1 MQGIGRREEKK
12 EGSRARDERGQR
24 EGETDIS
31 GYKKKKK
38 KNVKLYTLI
47 PVHIRPSNG
56 PVSPGHGR
64 VLAFPS
70 RCSWSP
76 GPGKEATHPSLRPRD
91 AFLVSRLLQPLVL
104 RRAASSSVSPRDDC
118 RGKGLGQLGAASVA
132 FSAPNGKWLGQGLKG
147 GGSRCEHLGLAP
159 PPPPPPPF
167 LDVWS

>member
-1 MQGIGRREEKK
+1 MKGDKGKEKQTFQ
-12 EGSRARDERGQR
+12 D
-24 EGETDIS
+24 T
-31 GYKKKKK
+31 KKKK

-147 GGSRCEHLGLAP
+147 GGVPLRAFGTRSP
-159 PPPPPPPF
+159 PLPLPLLF
-167 LDVWS
+167 